1 MKRNG
6 KRTLLDWKAVLGI
19 VISIALLWWAFHDID
34 FREVMAEIRLA
45 DPWLY
50 LLSLVL
56 ATGLFWIRAWRWGPL
71 VKPLAG
77 ETKFHSRLSA
87 TMIGFMGNNVLPAR
101 IGEFARAYAFSR
113 MERASVVGA
122 FGSLVLERLFD
133 GIAVV
138 ALLFIAT
145 LLPSFPDV
153 TEIGGRDLSGLVSGV
168 TVLIGALIAACFA
181 LILFPRRTV
190 NLFENTIARVLPR
203 PFRRPIVDGLEALLA
218 SLGALRSPAIVA
230 LVSFQTLVLWL
241 FNALGFYVALLAF
254 GIDVPFSAAL
264 FLQSAIAL
272 GVSVPSGPGFFG
284 PWEIAAKAVLVGMFA
299 VTESKALAFATAFH
313 IGGYIPVT
321 VIGLWFAYRLGISLK
336 DVEKSETAVEEAVE
350 AEAHP
355 ADRD

>member
-1 MKRNG
+1 MNEKKNRSW
-6 KRTLLDWKAVLGI
+6 LDWKAVVGI
-19 VISIALLWWAFHDID
+19 IVSVALLWWAFHDID
-34 FREVMAEIRLA
+34 FREVIAEIRLA

-50 LLSLVL
+50 FLSIVL
-56 ATGLFWIRAWRWGPL
+56 ATLLFWLRAWRWGPL

-77 ETKFHSRLSA
+77 ATKFDSRLRA

-113 MERASVVGA
+113 MEHASIVGA

-138 ALLFIAT
+138 TMLFAAT
-145 LLPSFPDV
+145 LVPSFPDV
-153 TEIGGRDLSGLVSGV
+153 TEIGGRDLSGLITGV
-168 TVLIGALIAACFA
+168 TVLIGLLIAACFA
-181 LILFPRRTV
+181 LILFPKKTV
-190 NLFENTIARVLPR
+190 AAFENSIARVLPKA
-203 PFRRPIVDGLEALLA
+203 FRRPIVDGLEALLA
-218 SLGALRSPAIVA
+218 SLGALRSPGIVA
-230 LVSFQTLVLWL
+230 LVGVQTIVLWL

-254 GIDVPFSAAL
+254 GIDVPFSAAV

-299 VTESKALAFATAFH
+299 VPENKALAFATAFH
-313 IGGYIPVT
+313 IGGFIPVT

-336 DVEKSETAVEEAVE
+336 DVEKSEAEVEAAVE
-350 AEAHP
+350 AETHP
-355 ADRD
+355 AERG